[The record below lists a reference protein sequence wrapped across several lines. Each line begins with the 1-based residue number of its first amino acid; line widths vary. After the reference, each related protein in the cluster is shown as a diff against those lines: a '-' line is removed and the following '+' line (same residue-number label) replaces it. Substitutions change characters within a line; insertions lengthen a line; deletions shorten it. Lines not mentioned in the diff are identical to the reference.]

1 MLRRLVLIAFLGLGC
16 TSQVDAPLD
25 TELGCETCGG
35 KADEHGLPDEG
46 TCQASAL
53 VRVANEASFEALD
66 DDAALN
72 RRAAENIVEARAE
85 APFELI
91 EDVDHVA
98 WVGAATLGLIY
109 EYAEA
114 TGVVEEECTED
125 PVDPVDPVDPIDEP
139 ELGVVSDL
147 DKTVIPPEGD
157 LDLPEAPYPGV
168 TTLYAILEH
177 GSDGTGQ
184 AGDFTYVTAR
194 TPERVV
200 DIPDWLEEKGLPA
213 APIETGVSGIPWV
226 AQDEKVADISR
237 VFEAAPNQSFVLLG
251 DTSHRDPEA
260 YREILAR
267 YPDQFRVGLIHMVNR
282 TVSEHRLE
290 GLYLHHNY
298 AEAAAIL
305 VGEGVIS
312 EQDARRVYDDA
323 VEEGLELNE
332 EEFETLLETY
342 AP

>member
-1 MLRRLVLIAFLGLGC
+1 MIRRLVLIALLGFGC
-16 TSQVDAPLD
+16 TSQVEDAPLD
-25 TELGCETCGG
+25 PELGCETCGG

-46 TCQASAL
+46 TCEASAL
-53 VRVANEASFEALD
+53 VRVANEASFEELD
-66 DDAALN
+66 IDASLN

-85 APFELI
+85 SPFELV
-91 EDVDHVA
+91 EDVDQVS
-98 WVGAATLGLIY
+98 WVGAYTLGQIFDYATL
-109 EYAEA
+109 
-114 TGVVEEECTED
+114 TGVVDEECT
-125 PVDPVDPVDPIDEP
+125 VDPIDPIDEP

-157 LDLPEAPYPGV
+157 LELPEAPYPGV

-177 GSDGTGQ
+177 GSDGTGE

-200 DIPDWLEEKGLPA
+200 DVPAWLEEKGLPA
-213 APIETGVSGIPWV
+213 ATIETGVSGIPWI
-226 AQDEKVADISR
+226 AQEEKVNDISR
-237 VFEAAPNQSFVLLG
+237 VFEASPQQSFVLLG

-260 YREILAR
+260 YKEILAR
-267 YPDQFRVGLIHMVNR
+267 FPDQFRVGLIHMVNM

-305 VGEGVIS
+305 VGEGVIT
-312 EQDARRVYDDA
+312 EQDARRVYEDA
-323 VEEGLELNE
+323 VAEGLELSE
-332 EEFETLLETY
+332 DEFQALLDTY
-342 AP
+342 VD